1 MCPELDQ
8 KTHVSH
14 LLFHGNLLNALTQ
27 QEKISS
33 AGAIITSISS
43 VPICFWP
50 SESDPSGSSG
60 PHILKIPLSL
70 ISSFPISLPFLLQNL
85 EHIPYPEC
93 CGVINVTFA
102 YLKQYELLFN

>member
-70 ISSFPISLPFLLQNL
+70 ISSFPISLPFFTAKSRTHSLSRMLWSYQRNIC
-85 EHIPYPEC
+85 IPQAIRII
-93 CGVINVTFA
+93 V
-102 YLKQYELLFN
+102 